1 MPHHPHGPAQLPG
14 ADEVVLVVVA
24 LPEGHYLYTIYT
36 LSIHYLHSIYSLK
49 AWRSW
54 SSCSG
59 LSSCGSESG
68 RASSLQLYGSILA
81 TSHQLLGYQWIPEVR
96 KQTHSIDLYFQ
107 KTLSTVSCQHANK
120 RNVEAAHYFSSRMVA
135 RQGSALV
142 TAAAARDLS
151 EPGRGLQLGSV
162 QCRR

>member
-36 LSIHYLHSIYSLK
+36 LSTQYLLPEGLAQLVQLLGVEQLRLGVWPSLVPAAVRIHT
-49 AWRSW
+49 
-54 SSCSG
+54 G
-59 LSSCGSESG
+59 
-68 RASSLQLYGSILA
+68 
-81 TSHQLLGYQWIPEVR
+81 HQLLGYQWIPEVR

-162 QCRR
+162 QYRG

>member
-1 MPHHPHGPAQLPG
+1 M
-14 ADEVVLVVVA
+14 
-24 LPEGHYLYTIYT
+24 HYLYTIYT
-36 LSIHYLHSIYSLK
+36 LSTQYLLPEGLAQLVELLGVEQLRLGVWPSLVPAAVRIHT
-49 AWRSW
+49 
-54 SSCSG
+54 G
-59 LSSCGSESG
+59 
-68 RASSLQLYGSILA
+68 
-81 TSHQLLGYQWIPEVR
+81 HQLLGYQWIPEVR

-162 QCRR
+162 QYRG